1 MPLPVTASMA
11 RIPPLRSRRED
22 IALLSRHFAAQ
33 YSNLLKKQVRLTGPA
48 LKVLENHAW
57 PGNIRELE
65 NIIERIC
72 VTGRGN
78 ISATHVRNLLQDE
91 NVRPELPGLEDESME
106 SLKRRHIFQVLEEC
120 GGVRTLAAKRLGM
133 SRTSLWRILK
143 CGPDRVDP
151 SESN

>member
-57 PGNIRELE
+57 PGNIREL
-65 NIIERIC
+65 
-72 VTGRGN
+72 
-78 ISATHVRNLLQDE
+78 
-91 NVRPELPGLEDESME
+91 
-106 SLKRRHIFQVLEEC
+106 
-120 GGVRTLAAKRLGM
+120 
-133 SRTSLWRILK
+133 
-143 CGPDRVDP
+143 
-151 SESN
+151 